1 MTNLTKQAIKASF
14 LKLLD
19 EQPLNKISVRSIT
32 ADCGLNRNSFYYHF
46 QDIPALLEEIIRDA
60 ADALIATYPS
70 IGSLEECIEVAF
82 RFGRDN
88 RRAVLHI
95 FNSGNRDIYER
106 TAMNLCEYLVRSYL
120 DTIRQDYGLSTAQTG
135 LLTTLPLLAFAFISP
150 LAAGVARRL
159 GMERSL
165 FIALLLICIG
175 IGVRSLP
182 SAALLFIG
190 TAIVGCGIA
199 LGNVLLPGLIK
210 RDFPGQVAK
219 LTGAYS
225 LTMGAAAA
233 AGSALIVPLSLGN
246 AGWHGA
252 LLMLMFFPLV
262 ALLLWLPQWRQR
274 PAATLTGAGALHNR
288 AIWRSALAWQVTL
301 FLGINSLIY
310 YVIIGWL
317 PAILLSHGY
326 SETQAGSMHGLLQL
340 ATAVPGLAIPLILHR
355 LNDQRG
361 IAGLVALMC
370 AVSAAG
376 FWFAPGL
383 AVVWTLVFGFGS
395 GATMILG
402 LTFIGL
408 RASSAHQA
416 AALSGMAQSIGYLLA
431 ACGPPLMGKIHDTA
445 GDWRIPL
452 LACALAAVVMALCGM
467 LAGRDREITP
477 R

>member
-1 MTNLTKQAIKASF
+1 MTTAIQPSGKQ
-14 LKLLD
+14 
-19 EQPLNKISVRSIT
+19 
-32 ADCGLNRNSFYYHF
+32 G
-46 QDIPALLEEIIRDA
+46 ALLVAGI
-60 ADALIATYPS
+60 LMIATTLRVTFT
-70 IGSLEECIEVAF
+70 GVAP
-82 RFGRDN
+82 
-88 RRAVLHI
+88 L
-95 FNSGNRDIYER
+95 
-106 TAMNLCEYLVRSYL
+106 L

-182 SAALLFIG
+182 SASLLFIG

>member
-1 MTNLTKQAIKASF
+1 MTTAIRTSGKH
-14 LKLLD
+14 
-19 EQPLNKISVRSIT
+19 
-32 ADCGLNRNSFYYHF
+32 G
-46 QDIPALLEEIIRDA
+46 ALLIAGI
-60 ADALIATYPS
+60 LMIATTLRVTFTGAAP
-70 IGSLEECIEVAF
+70 L
-82 RFGRDN
+82 
-88 RRAVLHI
+88 
-95 FNSGNRDIYER
+95 
-106 TAMNLCEYLVRSYL
+106 L
-120 DTIRQDYGLSTAQTG
+120 DTIRQDYGLTTAQTG
-135 LLTTLPLLAFAFISP
+135 LLTTLPLLAFALISP
-150 LAAGVARRL
+150 LAAGVARRI

-165 FIALLLICIG
+165 FLALLLICAG

-182 SAALLFIG
+182 SASLLFIG
-190 TAIVGCGIA
+190 TAVIGCGIA

-225 LTMGAAAA
+225 LTMGASAAL
-233 AGSALIVPLSLGN
+233 GSALIVPLALGD

-252 LLMLMFFPLV
+252 LLMLMIFPLV
-262 ALLLWLPQWRQR
+262 ALLLWLPQWRQT
-274 PAATLTGAGALHNR
+274 PAANVTGAGALHNR

-340 ATAVPGLAIPLILHR
+340 ATAVPGLAVPLLLHR
-355 LNDQRG
+355 LKDQRG
-361 IAGLVALMC
+361 IAGIVALMC

-376 FWFAPGL
+376 FWFAPDM

-431 ACGPPLMGKIHDTA
+431 ACGPPLMGKIHDLN
-445 GDWRIPL
+445 GSWLIPL
-452 LACALAAVVMALCGM
+452 TSVAVLAMLMAVFGLC
-467 LAGRDREITP
+467 AGRNREIASA
-477 R
+477 